1 VLAATSNAVDRV
13 KVSCRMAGT
22 VACAGGYLMLSFG
35 ARKAAVVGGELAV
48 DFVAVGFHVI
58 MQLFWLASNR
68 FDPAVKWITVR
79 GIRRCSG

>member
-1 VLAATSNAVDRV
+1 
-13 KVSCRMAGT
+13 
-22 VACAGGYLMLSFG
+22 MLSFG